1 MAAWF
6 LGLASL
12 LAIYILIG
20 YPIILALLRR
30 RAAPAVKKNLD
41 HRKTVTVILP
51 VHNGAAFL
59 ASKLESL
66 LAQDYPRDLVEILV
80 ASDGSTDATGDI
92 ARSYSDRGVRLI
104 SLPRGG
110 KSAAVNGA
118 IEQARG
124 DILFFTDVRQR
135 LDTEALR
142 HLVANFADPT
152 VGAVTGE
159 MVLTRGSESE
169 QANLD
174 LYWRYEVW
182 ARRRHSEIDSV
193 FNATGCIYAIRREL
207 VSPIPPDTLSDDAII
222 PLRAFFRGYRVLFD
236 PAAKAFDFPAVA
248 GTEFR
253 RRWRNLA
260 GLWQVHARMPE
271 LFSSRNR
278 MRFHFLSHKFARLVL
293 PWAMLGVLAS
303 TIALPSS
310 PWRTS
315 LLSSE
320 AAFVLLAAIGHI
332 LPRGFP
338 LQRLGSAAFTFLS
351 MNLAALLG
359 LAVFFV
365 PAQTLWQPTRVD
377 LPEDSADR
385 P

>member
-12 LAIYILIG
+12 LATYILIG

-30 RAAPAVKKNLD
+30 RAAPAVKKNANY
-41 HRKTVTVILP
+41 RVTVTVILP

-59 ASKLESL
+59 GPKLESL
-66 LAQDYPRDLVEILV
+66 LAQDYPRELVEILV
-80 ASDGSTDATGDI
+80 VSDGSTDATADL
-92 ARSYSDRGVRLI
+92 ARSWSHRGVRLI
-104 SLPRGG
+104 SRPRGG
-110 KSAAVNGA
+110 KAAAVNSA
-118 IEQARG
+118 VEQARG

-135 LDTEALR
+135 LDSQALR
-142 HLVANFADPT
+142 HLVSNFADPT

-169 QANLD
+169 QENLD
-174 LYWRYEVW
+174 LYWRYEIW

-207 VSPIPPDTLSDDAII
+207 VSPIPADTLSDDAVI
-222 PLRAFFRGYRVLFD
+222 PLRAFFRGYRVVFD

-271 LFSSRNR
+271 LFSRRNR

-293 PWAMLGVLAS
+293 PWAMLGVVGA
-303 TIALPSS
+303 TIALPAS
-310 PWRTS
+310 PWRAS
-315 LLSSE
+315 LLTSE
-320 AAFVLLAAIGHI
+320 AAFVLLAVAGQI

-338 LQRLGSAAFTFLS
+338 LQRLGSAAYTFLS

-365 PAQTLWQPTRVD
+365 TPQTLWRPTRVD
-377 LPEDSADR
+377 LPKD
-385 P
+385 